1 MAKPKKER
9 QVQYP
14 PTVVFFKPQGIPLV
28 QLQQVILNVDEYEA
42 IRLVDYDG
50 LDQEKAAEKLGIS
63 RATCA
68 RIVEGAHK
76 KIAEAITQAKAI
88 RIEGGSFVLKKN
100 LMRCMECGRVWETTV
115 KSGDKNGKKVAK
127 QNPACPQC
135 SGSRLLNLGEAV
147 GGYRR
152 GRGRKFGRGGQ
163 GRRGGS
169 YP

>member
-1 MAKPKKER
+1 MIINMAKPKKER
-9 QVQYP
+9 QVLYP
-14 PTVVFFKPQGIPLV
+14 PTAVFFKPQGIPLV
-28 QLQQVILNVDEYEA
+28 QLQQVVLNVDEYEA

-100 LMRCMECGRVWETTV
+100 LMRCMECGWV
-115 KSGDKNGKKVAK
+115 
-127 QNPACPQC
+127 
-135 SGSRLLNLGEAV
+135 
-147 GGYRR
+147 
-152 GRGRKFGRGGQ
+152 
-163 GRRGGS
+163 
-169 YP
+169 

>member
-1 MAKPKKER
+1 M
-9 QVQYP
+9 
-14 PTVVFFKPQGIPLV
+14 
-28 QLQQVILNVDEYEA
+28 NVDEYEA

-50 LDQEKAAEKLGIS
+50 LDQEKAGEKLGIS

-68 RIVEGAHK
+68 RIIESAHR

-100 LMRCMECGRVWETTV
+100 LMRCMECGRVWETTA
-115 KSGDKNGKKVAK
+115 KSGEKNEKKVAK

-135 SGSRLLNLGEAV
+135 SGCRLVNLGEAV
-147 GGYRR
+147 GGGWR

-163 GRRGGS
+163 GGRGGG